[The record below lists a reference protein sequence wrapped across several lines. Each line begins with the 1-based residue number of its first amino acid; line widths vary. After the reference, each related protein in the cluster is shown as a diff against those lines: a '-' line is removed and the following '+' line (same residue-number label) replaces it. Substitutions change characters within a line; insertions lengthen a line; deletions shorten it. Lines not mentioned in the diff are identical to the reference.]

1 MFSLKFKI
9 LLAGSLLLVTAVL
22 FAVKLNFGDEDANGE
37 NSFNPADTMN
47 AGHYKSLLPHEID
60 TILFSFGIKREWIQ
74 NAGDIKEVK
83 NTKKVK
89 KEEPPPVPENLW
101 FYKEVLIPE
110 DLSASALNYELTN
123 FFHAMKLGEIINEDP
138 KTRDLT
144 IDVYHNDDQSKKI
157 MGKVK
162 LIYSEKVNRDAA
174 EVCII
179 LNNVKQYSQSNLEKI
194 LGSPERFSLVLPV
207 NFENSDIQSLI
218 TESGKDYVL
227 NYSIGNENDFEA
239 DFRLDMDEKQWKGK
253 VRSISVEFPEASG
266 VLISDNRNLFKFE
279 GDIIDHFLKYR
290 PNVFRDSIISKFE
303 PGLEGEKKIYDLFS
317 SILTKSAAGRKSLIY
332 LVDFSYADFVNYT
345 AEVYNMKKRGY
356 RFLSFKEIMRGRNKQ
371 KEPGDE
377 KIPIDSLKTKNDI
390 TGKGKT
396 K

>member
-22 FAVKLNFGDEDANGE
+22 FAVKLNFSDDDANGE
-37 NSFNPADTMN
+37 EYLNPADTMK
-47 AGHYKSLLPHEID
+47 AEHYKALVPPEID
-60 TILFSFGIKREWIQ
+60 TLLFSFGIKKEWIK
-74 NAGDIKEVK
+74 NAEDLKEIK

-101 FYKEVLIPE
+101 FYKEVLIPP

-123 FFHAMKLGEIINEDP
+123 FLHAMKLSEIINEDP

-144 IDVYHNDDQSKKI
+144 VDVYHSADQSKKI
-157 MGKVK
+157 MGKVR
-162 LIYSEKVNRDAA
+162 LIYSDKVSRDAA

-179 LNNVKQYSQSNLEKI
+179 LNNVKQYSQANLEKI
-194 LGSPERFSLVLPV
+194 LGSPEKFSLILPV
-207 NFENSDIQSLI
+207 NFENSDLQSSI
-218 TESGKDYVL
+218 TESGKDYL
-227 NYSIGNENDFEA
+227 LYYSIGNENDFEA

-253 VRSISVEFPEASG
+253 VRSVAVEFPEASG
-266 VLISDNRNLFKFE
+266 VLIADNRNLFKFE
-279 GDIIDHFLKYR
+279 ADIIDHFVKYR
-290 PNVFRDSIISKFE
+290 PNVFRDSIVYKFE

-317 SILTKSAAGRKSLIY
+317 NILTKSASGRKSLIY
-332 LVDFSYADFVNYT
+332 LVDFTYTDFVNYT
-345 AEVYNMKKRGY
+345 GEVYNMKKRGY
-356 RFLSFKEIMRGRNKQ
+356 RFMNFKEIMRSRNKI
-371 KEPGDE
+371 KEPGEE
-377 KIPIDSLKTKNDI
+377 KFPIDSLKTKNDI